1 MNEKQKFGTSIKRK
15 LLRMFSLIGAAT
27 ILMCVLNGLALV
39 AIKHFNEDAEA
50 LLVEYHEAI
59 DVAQDGDHTEVEKV
73 EQQLEEVFKHSD
85 IRVDGTMTFNAILVV
100 VTCGIV
106 LVMSAMSNRIIAVPL
121 REVANGIQSVSQ
133 GDFTPDFKAPANKN
147 LSRDEVV
154 AIRQCME
161 LTGQSL
167 SEIIKDTRTI
177 GAEVFSAMNELAD
190 GAEVVN
196 KSTFDISCAVNEV
209 SNGAVSTANDTSR
222 AMEMVSEMGDNVV
235 GIKDN
240 TDSLQEASN
249 NMNNAKDNVMQLL
262 KDFVQVNEVM
272 NAAIGDANTQ
282 INVTNESMKDIQKF
296 VGVIKDIAM
305 QTNLLSLNA
314 SIEAAHAGDAGKG
327 FAVVAS
333 EVRKLAEQSD
343 RSSLEIEEILNNLI
357 QNYEL
362 ILQKMEDANA
372 SLGTQKEKLDE
383 TRTNFNILDEDIKIT
398 VAKIQ
403 DIEERVYQLDVLRG
417 SLIDIISSLSAVSQ
431 ENAASSEE
439 TTASIEELTS
449 TIIQMCE
456 GMKNVQ
462 TQTHDLLKSLEVF
475 KVRA

>member
-1 MNEKQKFGTSIKRK
+1 MNEKQKFGISIKRK

-27 ILMCVLNGLALV
+27 ILMCLLNGFALV
-39 AIKHFNEDAEA
+39 AIKHFNEEAEA

-59 DVAQDGDHTEVEKV
+59 DAAEDGDHTEVEKV
-73 EQQLEEVFKHSD
+73 EKQLEEVFRHSD

-106 LVMSAMSNRIIAVPL
+106 LVMSTVSNRLIAVPL
-121 REVANGIQSVSQ
+121 KEVANGIQAVSQ

-147 LSRDEVV
+147 LSRDEVI

-167 SEIIKDTRTI
+167 SEIVKDTRTI
-177 GAEVFSAMNELAD
+177 GAEVFAAMNELAD

-249 NMNNAKDNVMQLL
+249 NMNDAKDNVMQLL
-262 KDFVQVNEVM
+262 QDFVKANESM
-272 NAAIGDANTQ
+272 DAAIGDANTQ

-449 TIIQMCE
+449 TITQMCE